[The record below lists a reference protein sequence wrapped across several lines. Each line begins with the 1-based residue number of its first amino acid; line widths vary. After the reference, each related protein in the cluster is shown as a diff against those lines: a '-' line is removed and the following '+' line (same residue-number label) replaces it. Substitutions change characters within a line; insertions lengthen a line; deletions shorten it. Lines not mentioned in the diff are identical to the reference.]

1 VTNMTRRAT
10 VCLDPSLHRALR
22 RRSDETSRSVSDLI
36 NDAVREQLARDAI
49 DLAVFEERANERTV
63 DLEEFAKGLERHDGM

>member
-1 VTNMTRRAT
+1 
-10 VCLDPSLHRALR
+10 
-22 RRSDETSRSVSDLI
+22 VSDLI

-49 DLAVFEERANERTV
+49 DLGVFEERANERTV